1 MAFTQNI
8 LLNHILLSNIHNR
21 IEHKFYNISIK
32 LSPEY
37 LTLHKK
43 IYLEENDR
51 EKKQIMPLKPKTNKN
66 NTQTSHGPFIL
77 VVWLKFFG

>member
-1 MAFTQNI
+1 
-8 LLNHILLSNIHNR
+8 
-21 IEHKFYNISIK
+21 
-32 LSPEY
+32 

-51 EKKQIMPLKPKTNKN
+51 KKKLIMPLKPKTNKN

-77 VVWLKFFG
+77 VVWLDFFG